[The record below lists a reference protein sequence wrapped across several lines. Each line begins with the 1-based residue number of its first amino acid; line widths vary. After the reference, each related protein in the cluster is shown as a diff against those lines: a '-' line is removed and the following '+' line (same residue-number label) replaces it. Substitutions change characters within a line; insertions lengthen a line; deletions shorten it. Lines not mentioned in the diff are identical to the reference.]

1 MRSFS
6 LLPLMAVTALSLSA
20 CGGND
25 DTGYLGSRD
34 DIIITNRNMP
44 KAAETKAPEPMPEP
58 EMMEDMAKGEI
69 ATVKMDAEEKAEAA
83 RIAAQEKAI
92 EEAKAEALKPI
103 EGRDAEQAAKI
114 KEAEEAMA
122 KQAAATKAAQETTTT
137 APKNN
142 PTFAPPAI
150 PEPMKAAM
158 AKEPAPQP
166 AKDPAMQRM
175 GATNMTVPPEYR
187 KPVQTAAQRVPMAP
201 VDNTG
206 DVPPNAKPGEC
217 YAKVLIPAVTETV
230 TENVQI
236 AEEQEV
242 LARIVPAQYKIE
254 KEQVL
259 VREARQYWKPG
270 TGPKQRVDQ
279 TTGEIMCLVEEPAVY
294 KTIERRVLVEP
305 EKPEYKTV
313 PAQFEKLTKTV
324 IVQPER
330 KEWRRIL
337 CETNLT
343 PATIAK
349 IQQALNAKGFDVGP
363 IDGQPGNKTMSAL
376 NQYQLKNGL
385 ASRGIT
391 YETLEHL
398 GVSLAGA

>member
-6 LLPLMAVTALSLSA
+6 LLPLLAVTALSLTA

-44 KAAETKAPEPMPEP
+44 KEMKAPEPMPEP
-58 EMMEDMAKGEI
+58 EMVKEMAEGEI
-69 ATVKMDAEEKAEAA
+69 ATVKMDAEAKAEAA

-103 EGRDAEQAAKI
+103 EGRDAEQVAKL

-122 KQAAATKAAQETTTT
+122 KQAAAGAAATTVPKM
-137 APKNN
+137 APVKE
-142 PTFAPPAI
+142 I
-150 PEPMKAAM
+150 KVKEVM
-158 AKEPAPQP
+158 AKEPITQP
-166 AKDPAMQRM
+166 TIQKM
-175 GATNMTVPPEYR
+175 GTTQMIPPPELR
-187 KPVQTAAQRVPMAP
+187 KPEPAPVQASAPAPMMP

-206 DVPPNAKPGEC
+206 NVPPNAKPGEC
-217 YAKVLIPAVTETV
+217 YAKVVIPAVTETI

-242 LARIVPAQYKIE
+242 LARIIPAKYKVE

-259 VREARQYWKPG
+259 VREARQYWKAG
-270 TGPKQRVDQ
+270 TGPKQKVDK

-305 EKPEYKTV
+305 ERPEYKTM
-313 PAQFEKLTKTV
+313 PAQFEKLSKTN

-343 PATIAK
+343 PGTIAK
-349 IQQALNAKGFDVGP
+349 IQQALQAKGFDVGTV
-363 IDGQPGNKTMSAL
+363 DGKPGSKTMNAL
-376 NQYQLKNGL
+376 NKYQAKHGL
-385 ASRGIT
+385 ASRGGIT
-391 YETLEHL
+391 YETLDHL